1 MQNTHTTSLHDTWD
15 EGSFMYMDER
25 HVSEFFIFAYDGADP
40 FLHGAEFTS
49 GYSSAWD
56 SG

>member
-25 HVSEFFIFAYDGADP
+25 HVSEFFIFAYDGAEP

-49 GYSSAWD
+49 GY
-56 SG
+56 